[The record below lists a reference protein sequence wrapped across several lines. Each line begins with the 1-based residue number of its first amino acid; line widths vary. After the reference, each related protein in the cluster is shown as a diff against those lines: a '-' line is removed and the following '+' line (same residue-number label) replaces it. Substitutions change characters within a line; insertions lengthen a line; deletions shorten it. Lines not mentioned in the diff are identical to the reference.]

1 MVCWEALTD
10 EFFQIVS
17 NAAEYRRYAKVARKL
32 AEQKQSSDRFMWA
45 QLAQLWDKAADRMVA
60 KEKADGKVT
69 PNGGQVHQP

>member
-1 MVCWEALTD
+1 
-10 EFFQIVS
+10 
-17 NAAEYRRYAKVARKL
+17 VARKL

-69 PNGGQVHQP
+69 PNGGEVHQP